1 MAQPRVSLSDAEV
14 AERLRGIGL
23 ICAAVLAFTFIDV
36 PAKYAGNFVPTIEVA
51 WARYT
56 GALIFA
62 VAALRPWRHAAD
74 YRTGRPL
81 MQSLRGLF
89 LLLSTAFNFAAI
101 HYLPLAQTVSIMFA
115 APLLVTALA
124 GPLLDEWAGPRRW
137 AAVIVGF
144 VGVLIVV
151 QPQPSTF
158 QPATLLSLT
167 AALFVAGY
175 YLTTRT
181 LSISESPAGLLIYGT
196 AVGVVLLTPAMPFV
210 AVPPP
215 TLMVTLALVLSGIA
229 GGIGHWFLI
238 LASRHAPAPVLAPF
252 TYTQI
257 VWMIAA
263 GYAFFGDTP
272 TASNLVGAAIVIA
285 CGLYILY
292 RERIHRDD

>member
-1 MAQPRVSLSDAEV
+1 MTQVRVPLSDADV

-23 ICAAVLAFTFIDV
+23 ICAAVFTFTFIDV
-36 PAKYAGNFVPTIEVA
+36 PAKYAGNYVPTVEVA

-56 GALIFA
+56 VALVIAAA
-62 VAALRPWRHAAD
+62 VLRPWRHAAD
-74 YRTGRPL
+74 YRTGHPFL
-81 MQSLRGLF
+81 QALRGLF
-89 LLLSTAFNFAAI
+89 LVMSTALNFAAI

-124 GPLLDEWAGPRRW
+124 GPLLGEWAGPRRW

-144 VGVLIVV
+144 AGVLIVV

-158 QPATLLSLT
+158 QPATLLSL
-167 AALFVAGY
+167 AAAFCAAGY
-175 YLTTRT
+175 YLTTRA
-181 LSISESPAGLLIYGT
+181 LSASETPAVLLIYGT
-196 AVGVVLLTPAMPFV
+196 AVGVVLLTPAMPFI

-229 GGIGHWFLI
+229 GGVGHWFLI
-238 LASRHAPAPVLAPF
+238 LAARHAPVPVLAPF

-257 VWMIAA
+257 VWMVSA

-272 TASNLVGAAIVIA
+272 TSSNLVGAAIVIA

-292 RERIHRDD
+292 RERVHRDH